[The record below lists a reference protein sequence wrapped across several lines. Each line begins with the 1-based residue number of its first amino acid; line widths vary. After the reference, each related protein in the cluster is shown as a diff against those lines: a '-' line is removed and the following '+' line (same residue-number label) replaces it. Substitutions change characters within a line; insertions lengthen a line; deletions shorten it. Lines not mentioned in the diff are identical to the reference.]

1 MYGVYTLPFGKGQRF
16 ANQGIAGNV
25 IGNWQING
33 VFSKYTGTPFTVGS
47 AGTSLNAA
55 GAAQTAD
62 QVKPEVQI
70 LGGIGR
76 GASYFDPYAFA
87 PVTAVR
93 FGNTGRNILRG
104 PGLTNLDAS
113 IFRDF
118 AISER
123 FKLQFRAEAFNL
135 SNTPA
140 FNNPGATV
148 SSATRNAVTG
158 EITNLGGF
166 TEVTSAQATE
176 RQFRFA
182 LKLMF

>member
-1 MYGVYTLPFGKGQRF
+1 MDAP
-16 ANQGIAGNV
+16 GN
-25 IGNWQING
+25 
-33 VFSKYTGTPFTVGS
+33 T
-47 AGTSLNAA
+47 
-55 GAAQTAD
+55 QTAD
-62 QVKPEVQI
+62 QVKPNVEI

-76 GASYFDPYAFA
+76 GNSYFDPNAFV

-104 PGLTNLDAS
+104 PGQTNLDAS

-118 AISER
+118 PITER
-123 FKLQFRAEAFNL
+123 WKLQFRAEAFNL

-148 SSATRNAVTG
+148 SSATRTAAGQITALG
-158 EITNLGGF
+158 GYTEIT
-166 TEVTSAQATE
+166 SAAATE

-182 LKLMF
+182 LKLLF